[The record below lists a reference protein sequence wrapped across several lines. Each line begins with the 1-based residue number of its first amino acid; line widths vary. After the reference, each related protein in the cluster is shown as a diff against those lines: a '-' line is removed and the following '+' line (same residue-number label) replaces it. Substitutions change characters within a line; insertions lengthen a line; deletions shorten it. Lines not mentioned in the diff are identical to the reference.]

1 MTTEAQI
8 TANRRNSQLSTGPRS
23 EAGKDIARR
32 NALRHGLAAR
42 TLVVAP
48 WEDADE
54 FAAFAA
60 DLRAD
65 LAPAGACEEALAQRI
80 VLCAW
85 RLERICRIEA
95 DLLMSEGAMLGGGAG
110 DAPPIGA
117 WPAEMAAVTRYEGTL
132 DRALER
138 AMKLLRERQKLRC
151 AGDLPEVLPDSA
163 ERSQFVIVAP
173 PAPAPDFAERSQSG
187 GASEAEVAARCG
199 FDEEVAADLAER
211 SQFPDEEA
219 DDAAEAELEAEEEEE
234 EELLSPQEILAR
246 REAERLERVRLIQE
260 ACRPKNA
267 PRPV

>member
-8 TANRRNSQLSTGPRS
+8 TANRRNSRLSTGPRT
-23 EAGKDIARR
+23 EAGKDVARR

-48 WEDADE
+48 WEDADD

-95 DLLMSEGAMLGGGAG
+95 DLLMGEGAMLGGGAG

-138 AMKLLRERQKLRC
+138 AMKLLRERQKLRF
-151 AGDLPEVLPDSA
+151 AGDLPEALPESA

-173 PAPAPDFAERSQSG
+173 PAAPSAERSQSG
-187 GASEAEVAARCG
+187 GATEAEVAARCG

-211 SQFPDEEA
+211 SQFADDE
-219 DDAAEAELEAEEEEE
+219 DDAAEEE
-234 EELLSPQEILAR
+234 EELLSPQDVWAQ
-246 REAERLERVRLIQE
+246 REAERLERARIINE
-260 ACRPKNA
+260 SCRPKSA

>member
-1 MTTEAQI
+1 MQNQERRMTSEAQI
-8 TANRRNSQLSTGPRS
+8 TANRRNSQLSTGPRTD
-23 EAGKDIARR
+23 AGKDIARR

-48 WEDADE
+48 WEDAAE

-95 DLLMSEGAMLGGGAG
+95 DLLMGEGALLAK
-110 DAPPIGA
+110 AACVASPPVGA
-117 WPAEMAAVTRYEGTL
+117 WPAEMAALGRTEGML
-132 DRALER
+132 DRAMER
-138 AMKLLRERQKLRC
+138 AMKLLRERQKLRLSD
-151 AGDLPEVLPDSA
+151 ALPEALAESA
-163 ERSQFVIVAP
+163 ERSQFAEAEI
-173 PAPAPDFAERSQSG
+173 AERSQSD

-211 SQFPDEEA
+211 SQFDEA
-219 DDAAEAELEAEEEEE
+219 DDEEEE

-246 REAERLERVRLIQE
+246 REAERLERARIINE
-260 ACRPKNA
+260 SCRPKA
-267 PRPV
+267 RAS